1 MLHGKTV
8 KIRLDLAAM
17 DHARVKGKQEA
28 CHQRNKSNAEEQVK
42 PSMMN
47 CAKPC
52 KGMDDQ

>member
-1 MLHGKTV
+1 MTV
-8 KIRLDLAAM
+8 KISLDSVAM
-17 DHARVKGKQEA
+17 NHARVKGKQEA
-28 CHQRNKSNAEEQVK
+28 CHRRTKSNAEEQVK